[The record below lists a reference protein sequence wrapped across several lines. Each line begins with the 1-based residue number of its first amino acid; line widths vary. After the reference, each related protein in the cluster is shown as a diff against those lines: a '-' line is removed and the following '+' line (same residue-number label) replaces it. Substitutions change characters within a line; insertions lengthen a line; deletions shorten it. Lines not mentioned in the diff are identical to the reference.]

1 MHMITRR
8 LALGLVAGVAL
19 MGSAAIAQD
28 FPTRPLT
35 MVVPYP
41 AGGPTDAIARIIA
54 EDLGQKLGQ
63 NVIVR
68 NDAGASGSIG
78 TRGVAN
84 AEADGHTIV
93 FGNNQTH
100 GNNMFLLREPGYD
113 ALEDFAPLAGVG
125 AFEHVYVVRN
135 DLEAENIQELIELAK
150 ADPDA
155 LNYGS
160 TGIGSGSHLSF
171 ELFMERTGTQ
181 MTHIPFGGAAPLVTE
196 LVAGRIDVSN
206 STLPSVLAQIN
217 AGNIRAIAIASPER
231 NPQLPDLPTLQEQ
244 GVENADAESWAAIF
258 APAGVPEPVL
268 EKLSTELVATL
279 NEPRVAEA
287 IGALGFT
294 LNVRTPEEFRPYH
307 EQEINTWKA
316 IIDAAG
322 VEAQ

>member
-1 MHMITRR
+1 MITRR
-8 LALGLVAGVAL
+8 IAFGLVAGAAL
-19 MGSAAIAQD
+19 MGSTALAQE
-28 FPTRPLT
+28 FPTRPIT

-84 AEADGHTIV
+84 ADADGHTIV

-100 GNNMFLLREPGYD
+100 GNNMFLLKEPGYD
-113 ALEDFAPLAGVG
+113 ALADFAPLAGVG

-135 DLEAENIQELIELAK
+135 DLEAKDISGLIALAK
-150 ADPDA
+150 ADPEA

-171 ELFMERTGTQ
+171 ELFMERTGTE

-206 STLPSVLAQIN
+206 STLPSVLGQIT
-217 AGNIRAIAIASPER
+217 AGNIRAIAIASPKR
-231 NPQLPDLPTLQEQ
+231 NAQLPDLPTLQEQ

-258 APAGVPEPVL
+258 APAGVPQPVL
-268 EKLSTELVATL
+268 DKLSGELVASL
-279 NEPRVAEA
+279 NEPRVAGA
-287 IGALGFT
+287 IEKLGFT
-294 LNVRTPEEFRPYH
+294 LNVRPPAEFRPYH
-307 EQEINTWKA
+307 EQEIATWKG